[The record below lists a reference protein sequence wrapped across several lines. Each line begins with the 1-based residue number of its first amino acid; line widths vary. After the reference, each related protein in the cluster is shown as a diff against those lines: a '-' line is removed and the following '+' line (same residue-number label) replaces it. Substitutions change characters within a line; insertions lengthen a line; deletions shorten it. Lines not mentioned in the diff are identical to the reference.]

1 MGSDLEGG
9 QGQGPR
15 ALTLSGVKVKGS
27 DLEGGQG
34 QGPKDLTLRGAKV
47 KGSDLEEGP
56 MGHSHV
62 QKYVFSCSSCCLGT
76 NITLHNQIWVFCLF
90 SFQEAPAHGQEVWE
104 RQCFRVVVFLC
115 VF

>member
-1 MGSDLEGG
+1 MGSDLEEG

-27 DLEGGQG
+27 DLEGEGQG
-34 QGPKDLTLRGAKV
+34 QGPRGLTLRGAKV

-62 QKYVFSCSSCCLGT
+62 QKYVFSCFY
-76 NITLHNQIWVFCLF
+76 FCLDTNF
-90 SFQEAPAHGQEVWE
+90 TLQN
-104 RQCFRVVVFLC
+104 RI
-115 VF
+115 